1 MGAVKAVTDGDL
13 RGMVP
18 SGRSAKRPGAGASA
32 MKRFLL
38 GSTALAVV
46 GSMAVE
52 AAAADGVELGISGW
66 YHAAA
71 GGIAG
76 EDFSASSLVD
86 EDDVRAYAFK
96 QNVGIAFSGE
106 SALDNGLAVGA
117 YVELRGQT
125 HEDQIR
131 KVYAYFSGGFGKVQ
145 FGDQDS
151 ALAAMCYTVPSA
163 SKIFGADSPA
173 VYGFNFSNAGVA
185 GYAGTNGTC
194 YGIDSYS
201 TQLVYFSP
209 DFAGFQFALSYTP
222 DQTEDTRNFV
232 DGAGTRLRNDAGQ
245 NSENLSMAGVF
256 SHDFNGVA
264 LTVGGAHSFSFDKE
278 VNPND
283 TDEAQDSNAY
293 VRVEYAGFTVGAA
306 MEYRQNFFD
315 DGSDQLVFGA
325 GATYGW
331 DAWTVGLGWTH
342 GEYEK
347 AVGANGV
354 GPFNAAHDDIAL
366 TASYALGPGITLDG
380 LIEYSLY
387 GSNDA
392 AGPDYQ
398 GIGVG
403 IGTAI
408 AF

>member
-1 MGAVKAVTDGDL
+1 MRQT
-13 RGMVP
+13 
-18 SGRSAKRPGAGASA
+18 
-32 MKRFLL
+32 LL
-38 GSTALAVV
+38 GSTALVALALVTADAV
-46 GSMAVE
+46 
-52 AAAADGVELGISGW
+52 AADGVKLSIGGW

-76 EDFSASSLVD
+76 EDFSASSGVS
-86 EDDVRAYAFK
+86 EDAVRDYAFK
-96 QNVGIAFSGE
+96 QNVGVSFSGE
-106 SALDNGLAVGA
+106 SVLDNGLTVGA

-125 HEDQIR
+125 QEDQIR

-173 VYGFNFSNAGVA
+173 VYGFNFSNAGIA
-185 GYAGTNGTC
+185 GYGATNGTC

-209 DFAGFQFALSYTP
+209 VFSGFQFAFSFTP
-222 DQTEDTRNFV
+222 DQTEDTRNTL
-232 DGAGTRLRNDAGQ
+232 DRAGTRFRNDTGQ

-256 SHDFNGVA
+256 THDFNGVN

-278 VNPND
+278 LNPNNVD
-283 TDEAQDSNAY
+283 DAQDSNAY
-293 VRVEYAGFTVGAA
+293 LQVAYAGFTIGAA

-315 DGSDQLVFGA
+315 DSSDQLVFGA
-325 GATYGW
+325 GVTYGW
-331 DAWTVGLGWTH
+331 DPWTIGLGWTR
-342 GEYEK
+342 GDYEK
-347 AVGANGV
+347 VVGANGA
-354 GPFNAAHDDIAL
+354 GPFNATHDDIAF
-366 TASYALGPGITLDG
+366 TVSYALGPGITVDG
-380 LIEYSLY
+380 LLEYSRY
-387 GSNDA
+387 KSNDA

-398 GIGVG
+398 GFGLG

-408 AF
+408 SF